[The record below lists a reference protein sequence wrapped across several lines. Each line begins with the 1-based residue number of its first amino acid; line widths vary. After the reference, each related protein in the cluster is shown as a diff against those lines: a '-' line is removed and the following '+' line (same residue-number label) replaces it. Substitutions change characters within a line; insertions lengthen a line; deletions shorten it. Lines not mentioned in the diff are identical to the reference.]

1 LNFKNRFMKK
11 ILFVILVAFA
21 FTACETIVDIEIPSE
36 GSRIVIESEIYNTK
50 DIWKVKLSVNQ
61 PYFDQDSVDYI
72 STASVFI
79 TELGGDTVFLN
90 YTDTGLYVSADS
102 HQCVVGGS
110 YELSVAYNGQVYR
123 AIEELQN
130 AFPIDELLSFF
141 LPPNDR
147 LFPTGNYV
155 FVQGQSDATKKN
167 YYLFKTYRNDTL
179 KSTDL
184 DDDGFGSVSLL
195 NSFFDVNDIL
205 GEIERGSLPRPIL
218 FDVSTGDTIV
228 VEQFAI
234 TEEYYKFRLDLSAQQ
249 GRSGTPFDPPPA
261 NPNNNISN
269 GGLGYFSVAHKE
281 RAELVVE

>member
-1 LNFKNRFMKK
+1 LNFKNRRMKK

-21 FTACETIVDIEIPSE
+21 FTACEKIVDIEIPSE

-50 DIWKVKLSVNQ
+50 DIWKVKLSLNQ

-110 YELSVAYNGQVYR
+110 YELSVAYNGQVYK

-147 LFPTGNYV
+147 LFPAGNYV
-155 FVQGQSDATKKN
+155 FVQGQSDTTKKN

-205 GEIERGSLPRPIL
+205 GEIDRGSLPRPIL

-234 TEEYYKFRLDLSAQQ
+234 TEEYYKFRSDLSAQQ

-281 RAELVVE
+281 RAELVVD

>member
-1 LNFKNRFMKK
+1 MKK
-11 ILFVILVAFA
+11 LSLILVVALA
-21 FTACETIVDIEIPSE
+21 CTACETIVDIEIPSE

-61 PYFDQDSVDYI
+61 PYFNQDSADGV
-72 STASVFI
+72 SSASVFI
-79 TELGGDTVFLN
+79 NELGGDTVFLN
-90 YTDTGLYVSADS
+90 YNDSGLYVSADR
-102 HQCVVGGS
+102 HQCVVGRS
-110 YELSVAYNGQVYR
+110 YELNVAYNGQVYKAR
-123 AIEELQN
+123 EELQN

-179 KSTDL
+179 KATDL

-218 FDVSTGDTIV
+218 FDVATGDTIV
-228 VEQFAI
+228 VEQFAV
-234 TEEYYKFRLDLSAQQ
+234 TEEYYKFRADLDAQQ
-249 GRSGTPFDPPPA
+249 TRSGTPFDPPPA

-281 RAELVVE
+281 RAVLIVE